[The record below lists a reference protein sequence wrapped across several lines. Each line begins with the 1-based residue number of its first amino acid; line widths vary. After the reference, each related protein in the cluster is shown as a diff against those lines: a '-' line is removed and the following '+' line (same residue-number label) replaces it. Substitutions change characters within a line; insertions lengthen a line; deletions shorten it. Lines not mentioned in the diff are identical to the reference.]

1 MSPAQLPNF
10 VMDRRAQMQAR
21 HGWHLWALAAA
32 LGLFV
37 LGGPAFCDL
46 RLNAPHEAASGV

>member
-1 MSPAQLPNF
+1 MSPALLPNY
-10 VMDRRAQMQAR
+10 VMGRRAPIQAR

-37 LGGPAFCDL
+37 LGGPALCDL
-46 RLNAPHEAASGV
+46 RLDAPHEAASGV